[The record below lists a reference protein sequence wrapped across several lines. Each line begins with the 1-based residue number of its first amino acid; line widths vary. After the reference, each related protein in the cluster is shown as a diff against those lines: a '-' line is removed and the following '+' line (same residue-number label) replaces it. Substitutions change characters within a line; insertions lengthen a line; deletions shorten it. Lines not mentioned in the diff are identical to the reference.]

1 MGLLLVNQ
9 LHRLFLASIRIL
21 LVSMQDREDPHS
33 CDKMVQGIA
42 LDAKFASQ
50 VDQLRPMSQ
59 VSSMDGFVFSVD
71 PLFQLDPAVRW
82 FLQVSYSVQ
91 PVGNGRWKR
100 ASTPLTEVEASRRGT
115 NMRVLQ
121 LAWTDQNWS
130 HNSNNAFSGGE
141 TTLVSSL
148 IAAALL
154 IILVII
160 VFVLLFLY
168 FRPARK
174 SRAPVRPLVK
184 SKTRVNDPVIT
195 AEETTLI

>member
-1 MGLLLVNQ
+1 MGGVKHGRFRLQRRPALPTRPRSQMVPPGRH
-9 LHRLFLASIRIL
+9 LHLI
-21 LVSMQDREDPHS
+21 HS
-33 CDKMVQGIA
+33 FCQMEA
-42 LDAKFASQ
+42 NH
-50 VDQLRPMSQ
+50 
-59 VSSMDGFVFSVD
+59 
-71 PLFQLDPAVRW
+71 W
-82 FLQVSYSVQ
+82 FNSQVSYSVQ